1 MKRAFSL
8 LLAFS
13 LILSLFACGKEPITE
28 NISETVSS
36 TQKEVV
42 ESIAEIL
49 TTLVAP
55 STVPETKT
63 EPEPTTKLRCLEA
76 KEFAPPLAYC
86 TADFGLR
93 LFNEIQSE
101 QKNPLISPLS
111 VISALTMAGLGA
123 ESRTLEQI
131 TNALKQNPE
140 ELALYLQSYMNSTE
154 MTEGISLANSI
165 WLNGTRFYPKST
177 FISDCTQYL
186 DAEVFSDPFNKS
198 TVSKINSWIT
208 KKTDGEIKNVLDE
221 VPANAMAYLINTVL
235 FEAEWL
241 NPYTSYTSV
250 QNQTFTTEDGRKQ
263 NVSMLCSSHS
273 SDAVFTLGKT
283 TGIFNSYTNGYSF
296 VALLPDEGVSI
307 KEAAESFTAK
317 EFISTVADKT
327 SRSHFKSTGTLYSVR
342 LPKFEAECSYE
353 LRDALSKMGITDAF
367 CDKADFSKMGTSPEG
382 YIYFSRALHKTHI
395 ALTEK
400 GTKAG
405 AATVMEFKAGSV
417 MIDKIIQL
425 YFDRP
430 FLYAIVENETGMPVF
445 FGAVTDFE

>member
-1 MKRAFSL
+1 MKKAISL

-13 LILSLFACGKEPITE
+13 LIISLFACGIEPITE
-28 NISETVSS
+28 DISETVSS

-49 TTLVAP
+49 TTLVP
-55 STVPETKT
+55 SYVPETKT
-63 EPEPTTKLRCLEA
+63 EPESTTKLRCLETN
-76 KEFAPPLAYC
+76 EFAPSLAYC

-93 LFNEIQSE
+93 LFDEIQSE

-111 VISALTMAGLGA
+111 VISAMTMAGLGA
-123 ESRTLEQI
+123 QGKTLEQI
-131 TNALKQNPE
+131 RNALKENPE
-140 ELALYLQSYMNSTE
+140 ELALYLRNYMDSAE
-154 MTEGISLANSI
+154 MTKGMSLANSI
-165 WLNGTRFYPKST
+165 WLNGTRFHPKNT
-177 FISDCTQYL
+177 FISECGQYL
-186 DAEVFSDPFNKS
+186 DAEVFSDPFNKT
-198 TVSKINSWIT
+198 TVTKINNWIT
-208 KKTDGEIKNVLDE
+208 EKTDGEIRNVLDE

-235 FEAEWL
+235 FEAEWV

-250 QNQTFTTEDGRKQ
+250 QNQSFTTEDGRMQ

-307 KEAAESFTAK
+307 KEAAKSFTAK
-317 EFISTVADKT
+317 EFINTVADKT
-327 SRSHFKSTGTLYSVR
+327 SRSHFRSTGTLYSVR

-353 LRDALSKMGITDAF
+353 LKDALSKMGITDAF
-367 CDKADFSKMGTSPEG
+367 CEKADFSKMGTSPEG
-382 YIYFSRALHKTHI
+382 YIYFSRAIHKTHI

-417 MIDKIIQL
+417 IIDKIIQL

-430 FLYAIVENETGMPVF
+430 FLYAIVENKTGMPVF

>member
-1 MKRAFSL
+1 MKKAISL

-13 LILSLFACGKEPITE
+13 LILSLFACGKEPVSD
-28 NISETVSS
+28 NIQETVSE
-36 TQKEVV
+36 THKEVI

-49 TTLVAP
+49 TTIVAP
-55 STVPETKT
+55 STVPES
-63 EPEPTTKLRCLEA
+63 TTSLRCLET
-76 KEFAPPLAYC
+76 KEFAPSLAYC
-86 TADFGLR
+86 TADFGIR
-93 LFNEIQSE
+93 LFNEVHSE

-111 VISALTMAGLGA
+111 VVSALTMAGLGA
-123 ESRTLEQI
+123 QGKTLEQI
-131 TNALKQNPE
+131 TDILKYDPE
-140 ELALYLQSYMNSTE
+140 KLALYLRSYMNNAE
-154 MTEGISLANSI
+154 MTEGISLASSV

-177 FISDCTQYL
+177 FINDCNQYL

-198 TVSKINSWIT
+198 TVNKINNWINQ
-208 KKTDGEIKNVLDE
+208 KTDGEIKNALDE

-250 QNQTFTTEDGRKQ
+250 QNQSFTTEDGRKQ
-263 NVSMLCSSHS
+263 NVAMLCSSHS

-283 TGIFNSYTNGYSF
+283 TGIFNSYTNGFSF
-296 VALLPDEGVSI
+296 VALLPDEGISI
-307 KEAAESFTAK
+307 REAAKSFTAK
-317 EFISTVADKT
+317 EFINTVTDKT
-327 SRSHFKSTGTLYSVR
+327 SRSHFKNTGTLYSVR
-342 LPKFEAECSYE
+342 LPKFDFECSFE
-353 LRDALSKMGITDAF
+353 LKDALSRMGVTDAF
-367 CDKADFSKMGTSPEG
+367 CEKADFSKMGSSPEG

-417 MIDKIIQL
+417 MIDEIIQL

-430 FLYAIVENETGMPVF
+430 FLYAIVENESGLPVF